1 MSHVQTWFGAVAV
14 SDGFACCCG
23 ARWLRRSLFSP
34 ASASTRYIVRM
45 DARYSPRPSS
55 VA

>member
-1 MSHVQTWFGAVAV
+1 MSQVQTWFGAVAV
-14 SDGFACCCG
+14 SDGFAYACG
-23 ARWLRRSLFSP
+23 ARWCLRSPVSP

-45 DARYSPRPSS
+45 DAMYSPRPSI